1 MTASQENRSP
11 AVAPRFRSLM
21 EACRKMTPSH
31 LGPLFARLLEN
42 IEVGM
47 LEAADRAEN
56 NELQAEYFAVMNT
69 IKRDRQ
75 QILQRF
81 LKEVDEG
88 FRQFLEG
95 ELEPIGNV
103 DLEHVSADKL
113 SLVDKA
119 DMDWALPIQNI
130 VGRASTTYI
139 EELYGLNQRLAIV
152 NGGVKLPPEQWPGG
166 PYRLAEAFARSLGDL
181 RVQKPVRLML
191 FVSFDRHVMRE
202 LKPYLDEY
210 NRRMIN
216 AGILPNLSYEVR
228 KNPSRARPAAG
239 GGAEAAE
246 PAPGTEGGTSPDGGT
261 RATAAASS
269 VEGIPGADGTEVARF
284 QRLRGLLAGRR
295 GGGGEGQFRNEPS
308 AQVAGL
314 ARERLVGAL
323 STVQGQAGAHPA
335 TEAYFEELTV
345 DEQLLARLQEM
356 LDEERE
362 RIYEHVD
369 RKRMASEDLDVI
381 DLVGML
387 FEFMLRDANLP
398 DVAKALLS
406 RLHTPYLKVALL
418 DKAFFVQKRHPARR
432 LLDTMVTAGER
443 WIVADDLKRG
453 VFPCMREIVERVI
466 DEFDDDLA
474 LFDELLAAFQSRV
487 REIEQKANK
496 VEQRAVEAAAGQ
508 EKLKAARR
516 RAHAS
521 MARLLEERRI
531 TDEMFH
537 FFSHVW
543 AEKLM
548 FILLREPEG
557 EESPAWKLALRV
569 AADIVETVEPESDPQ
584 RQAERRER
592 LPELRL
598 AIAQALD
605 DLSAYGRRDNARMLA
620 QIEAWQEA
628 ALAEPETVAESVA
641 EARHGPDPEA
651 APEPEPQER
660 KAAVAPE
667 VAAQMDRLCE
677 LEFGTWF
684 EFSDPASHLVRRLR
698 LAWYSKVSGRFMFVD
713 AIGTK
718 ADEWVCDELAAELVA
733 GRARIV
739 EPEKRPFLER
749 ALDAVMS
756 FLGRGLDDD

>member
-1 MTASQENRSP
+1 MTASQGTRPP
-11 AVAPRFRSLM
+11 AVAARFRSLM

-42 IEVGM
+42 VEVGM
-47 LEAADRAEN
+47 LEAAERAEN
-56 NELQAEYFAVMNT
+56 NELQAEYFAVMNRV
-69 IKRDRQ
+69 KRDRQ

-81 LKEVDEG
+81 LKEIDEG

-95 ELEPIGNV
+95 ELEPMGKA
-103 DLEHVSADKL
+103 DLEHASADRL
-113 SLVDKA
+113 ALVDKA
-119 DMDWALPIQNI
+119 EMDWALPIQNI

-139 EELYGLNQRLAIV
+139 EALYGLNQRLAIV

-191 FVSFDRHVMRE
+191 FVAFDRHVMRE
-202 LKPYLDEY
+202 LGPYLDEY

-228 KNPSRARPAAG
+228 KNPSRPRTAAVGAAADRPAPATEAG
-239 GGAEAAE
+239 EMP
-246 PAPGTEGGTSPDGGT
+246 PAGTG
-261 RATAAASS
+261 AAAPTSS
-269 VEGIPGADGTEVARF
+269 VEGFPGADGTEVARF

-295 GGGGEGQFRNEPS
+295 GTGGAAASHNEPS

-314 ARERLVGAL
+314 AREQLVGAL
-323 STVQGQAGAHPA
+323 SRVQGQAGDRPA
-335 TEAYFEELTV
+335 TEEYFEELTV

-356 LDEERE
+356 LDEERQ

-466 DEFDDDLA
+466 NEFDDDLA
-474 LFDELLAAFQSRV
+474 LFDELLAVFQSRV
-487 REIEQKANK
+487 KEIEQKASK

-508 EKLKAARR
+508 ERLNAARR

-521 MARLLEERRI
+521 MAQLLEERRI
-531 TDEMFH
+531 TDEIFR
-537 FFSHVW
+537 FFSNVW

-557 EESPAWKLALRV
+557 EESPAWKLALQV
-569 AADIVETVEPESDPQ
+569 AADIVDTVEPEPDPR
-584 RQAERRER
+584 RQAERRQR

-598 AIAQALD
+598 AIARALD

-628 ALAEPETVAESVA
+628 ALAAPDTVAESVA
-641 EARHGPDPEA
+641 AAHHEPDPEA
-651 APEPEPQER
+651 RPEPGPEAR

-667 VAAQMDRLCE
+667 VAAQMDRLCG

-684 EFSDPASHLVRRLR
+684 EFSEPASRLLRRLR

-718 ADEWVCDELAAELVA
+718 ADEWTCEDLARELVA
-733 GRARIV
+733 GRVQIV

-749 ALDAVMS
+749 ALDAVMG
-756 FLGRGLDDD
+756 FLGRGPDDD